1 MVRRDLNGT
10 DGRPAMKRVI
20 GLLGA
25 IFGGWLGWW
34 LGARLGLGVAV
45 ILSAVAGGAGMY
57 AGYRWF
63 DNYLG

>member
-1 MVRRDLNGT
+1 
-10 DGRPAMKRVI
+10 MKRVI

-34 LGARLGLGVAV
+34 LGARLGGLGVAV
-45 ILSAVAGGAGMY
+45 ILSAVAAGAGMY